1 MLDNSCIVLANE
13 QWIAHNADRVP
24 LLMAGGLGG
33 TFKTGRTLD
42 FEHGN
47 NRKFSSLLLTL
58 ADRMGLPLD
67 SFGDSREQLVV

>member
-1 MLDNSCIVLANE
+1 
-13 QWIAHNADRVP
+13 
-24 LLMAGGLGG
+24 MAGGLGG